1 MKIVMLAIVVCMV
14 GAVLSL
20 ALVRGSA
27 NSQIGKGG
35 TLQASLTTM
44 GPH

>member
-1 MKIVMLAIVVCMV
+1 MKIIMLAIVVCMV

-27 NSQIGKGG
+27 NSQIGNGG